1 MRKFLISSGAVLLA
15 VALLLA
21 GTPAKAGSMS
31 WEDDAGE
38 PSTGAQGTLDI
49 TKVTLDFDGSTFFAT
64 LDMAELGEPAPFG
77 TAQHFAFR
85 FNYGEGQYTLRLT
98 QDRFHGEIFTFQ
110 ERTGDNQVSTIP
122 CKTCKAELDFEASQV
137 RMQIG
142 WESLTS
148 AARKLAPGQSIEAIT
163 ALTGPAYSDPTGLQA
178 GVVFSGHTILWGT
191 TPGDSA
197 PAPDP
202 GTFTF

>member
-1 MRKFLISSGAVLLA
+1 MRKLLISSGAVLLA

-21 GTPAKAGSMS
+21 GAPAQAGSMS
-31 WEDDAGE
+31 WEDDPGD

-49 TKVTLDFDGSTFFAT
+49 TKVAINFDGSTFFAT
-64 LDMAELGEPAPFG
+64 LDMAALGEPAPFG
-77 TAQHFAFR
+77 TGQHFAFR

-98 QDRFHGEIFTFQ
+98 QDRFHGEVFTFQ
-110 ERTGDNQVSTIP
+110 ERTGESEVTTIP

-142 WESLTS
+142 MSSLTS
-148 AARKLAPGQSIEAIT
+148 AMRKLAPGQSIEGLT
-163 ALTGPAYSDPTGLQA
+163 ALTGAAYSDPSGMQA
-178 GVVFSGHTILWGT
+178 GVVFSGHTILWGN

-197 PAPDP
+197 PAPD
-202 GTFTF
+202 GAKFTF